1 MSQSN
6 VMYSV
11 LQNFVLGG
19 TIIASV
25 SYLATFMDP
34 ILGAIWWSFPISL
47 LPTLYFMKHHGKSNK
62 YIADFTVSTTYA
74 LILLVLSTG
83 CLAYFIKNTKDS
95 ITMPVIKTTGVWLVA
110 SVVFYFAVHTFKLD
124 KYFM

>member
-1 MSQSN
+1 
-6 VMYSV
+6 MYNL

-25 SYLATFMDP
+25 SYLGTFMDP

-47 LPTLYFMKHHGKSNK
+47 LPTLYFMQRNGKSNK
-62 YIADFTVSTTYA
+62 YIAEFTLSTTYA
-74 LILLVLSTG
+74 LVLLVLSTG
-83 CLAYFIKNTKDS
+83 FLAYFIKETKGT
-95 ITMPVIKTTGVWLVA
+95 ITVPVLKTTGVWFVSSA
-110 SVVFYFAVHTFKLD
+110 IFYFVVHRYKLD